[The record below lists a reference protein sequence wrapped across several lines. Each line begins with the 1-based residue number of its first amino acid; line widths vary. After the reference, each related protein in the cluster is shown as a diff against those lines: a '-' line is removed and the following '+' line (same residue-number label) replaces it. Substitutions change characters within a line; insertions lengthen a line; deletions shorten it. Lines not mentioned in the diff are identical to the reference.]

1 MGKYIVAISGASG
14 AAYAIKL
21 LRELLV
27 RDNELHVL
35 VSEPAWLVIKH
46 ELGWDL
52 NDSVEKTF
60 RNYLPEGNMYFYD
73 NNDIAAPLASG
84 SFITDA
90 MMIIPCSMACVS
102 GIAAGSARNL
112 MERTA
117 DVMLKEK
124 RPLIL
129 VPRETPLNS
138 IHLRNMLSLSD
149 LGVHIIPAM
158 PAFYHKPETVEDMV
172 NFVVGKVMDSLNISH
187 NIFNRYE

>member
-1 MGKYIVAISGASG
+1 MGKYIIAISGASG

-35 VSEPAWLVIKH
+35 VSEPALLVIKH

-52 NDSVEKTF
+52 TDSIEKTF
-60 RNYLPEGNMYFYD
+60 RKYLPAGNMYFYD

-90 MMIIPCSMACVS
+90 MVIIPCSMACVS
-102 GIAAGSARNL
+102 GIAVGSARNL

-124 RPLIL
+124 RRLIL

-149 LGVHIIPAM
+149 LGIHIIPAM

-172 NFVVGKVMDSLNISH
+172 NFIVGKVMDSLNISH
-187 NIFNRYE
+187 NIFTRYE

>member
-1 MGKYIVAISGASG
+1 MGKYIVALSGASG
-14 AAYAIKL
+14 ATYGIQL
-21 LRELLV
+21 LRELLL

-35 VSEPAWLVIKH
+35 ASEPAMLVIKY

-52 NDSVEKTF
+52 SDSMEKTF
-60 RNYLPEGNMYFYD
+60 RNHLPQGNMYFY
-73 NNDIAAPLASG
+73 NNKDIAAPLASG

-90 MMIIPCSMACVS
+90 MVIIPCSMACIS
-102 GIAAGSARNL
+102 GIAVGSARNL

-117 DVMLKEK
+117 DVILKEK
-124 RPLIL
+124 RRLIL

-158 PAFYHKPETVEDMV
+158 PAFYQKPETVEDMI

-187 NIFNRYE
+187 DIYKRYE

>member
-14 AAYAIKL
+14 AVYGIRL
-21 LRELLV
+21 LRELLL
-27 RDNELHVL
+27 RDNELHIL
-35 VSEPAWLVIKH
+35 VSEPASLVIGH

-52 NDSVEKTF
+52 SGSVEKTF
-60 RNYLPEGNMYFYD
+60 RNYLPNGDIYFYD

-90 MMIIPCSMACVS
+90 MVIIPCSMACIS
-102 GIAAGSARNL
+102 GIAVGSSRNL

-124 RPLIL
+124 RRLIL

-138 IHLRNMLSLSD
+138 IHLRNMLTLSD
-149 LGVHIIPAM
+149 LGAHLVPAM
-158 PAFYHKPETVEDMV
+158 PAFYHQPHTVEDMI
-172 NFVVGKVMDSLNISH
+172 NFIVGKVMDALNISH
-187 NIFNRYE
+187 DIFQRYK

>member
-1 MGKYIVAISGASG
+1 MGKYIVALSGASG
-14 AAYAIKL
+14 AAYGIQL
-21 LRELLV
+21 LGELLL

-35 VSEPAWLVIKH
+35 ASEPALLVIKH

-52 NDSVEKTF
+52 SDSLEKTF

-73 NNDIAAPLASG
+73 NKDIAAPLASG
-84 SFITDA
+84 SFITEA
-90 MMIIPCSMACVS
+90 MVVIPCSMACVS
-102 GIAAGSARNL
+102 GIALGSGRNL

-117 DVMLKEK
+117 DVILKEK
-124 RPLIL
+124 RRLIL

-158 PAFYHKPETVEDMV
+158 PAFYHKPETVEDMI

-187 NIFNRYE
+187 DIYKRYE